1 MKNRIIAALMA
12 GGVLFTA
19 ASCSK
24 TPEDTWRE
32 SPPETQTT
40 EAPTTTTTETEATT
54 ETTETESQPTT
65 ERVIPDA
72 PDIDA
77 QIYLIAANFDFLYY
91 SYYGQ
96 GFVSSEDFQ
105 GGFFAITDLNRN
117 GRLEVIITKC
127 EEYNYFSSTNIF
139 EVSEDCSSLEKLTIN
154 GSDRQDQYG
163 DFCVSTDYED
173 HIAVYDCYLKDGEY
187 YYLIQDYM
195 TDEWEDKMIAYYS
208 YSFYDGIIR
217 EFIGGVEC
225 HAQKGDGSTTI
236 DTGLHGAGDE
246 LFATDEAYTDYLNS
260 YWSGYEK
267 QSACEVKWMCFD
279 WQGRDPS
286 SEGFQKA
293 VMESYEAFNPD
304 SNEAASATY
313 DYHSVL
319 DGFFSEDGSVEIEY
333 VIKQ

>member
-24 TPEDTWRE
+24 TPEDTWKE
-32 SPPETQTT
+32 SPPETQETL
-40 EAPTTTTTETEATT
+40 AATTTTETETTT

-72 PDIDA
+72 PDINA
-77 QIYLIAANFDFLYY
+77 QIYLIAANFDFLYH

-96 GFVSSEDFQ
+96 GFTCSENFQ

-127 EEYNYFSSTNIF
+127 EDDDYCSSTNIF
-139 EVSEDCSSLEKLTIN
+139 EVSEDCSSLEKLTFN
-154 GSDRQDQYG
+154 GRDRQDQFG

-187 YYLIQDYM
+187 YYLIEDYIS
-195 TDEWEDKMIAYYS
+195 DVSDDKMIAYYS
-208 YSFYDGIIR
+208 YAFYDGIIN
-217 EFIGGVEC
+217 ELIGGVEC
-225 HAQKGDGSTTI
+225 HAQKGDGTTTI
-236 DTGLHGAGDE
+236 DTSLHGAGDE
-246 LFATDEAYTDYLNS
+246 LFASDEEYQNYLNS
-260 YWSGYEK
+260 YWTGYEK
-267 QSACEVKWMCFD
+267 QSTCEVKWMCFD
-279 WQGRDPS
+279 FQGSDPS
-286 SEGFQKA
+286 ADGFQKA

-304 SNEAASATY
+304 SNEAASADY

-319 DGFFSEDGSVEIEY
+319 DGVFSEDGTVEIKY